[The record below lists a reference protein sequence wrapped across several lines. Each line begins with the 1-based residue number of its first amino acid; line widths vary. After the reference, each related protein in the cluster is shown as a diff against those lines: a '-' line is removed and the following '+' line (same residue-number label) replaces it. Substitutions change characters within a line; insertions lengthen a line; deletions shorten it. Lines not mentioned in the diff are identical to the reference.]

1 MYAARTALFIQEIL
15 ELILEELSP
24 GPWIP
29 NPRQCQGRVF
39 LELLRSERHK
49 RQAALACFARV
60 CRALS
65 DPVLEVL
72 WRYVDDVSYLL
83 CGVQSC
89 YRIEGFQWRVSF
101 VVVPL
106 LGPHRLIRYSECL
119 QHIHGRTRSN

>member
-1 MYAARTALFIQEIL
+1 MSSPLVHGYRTPDNARVGYSWSCFVP
-15 ELILEELSP
+15 S
-24 GPWIP
+24 
-29 NPRQCQGRVF
+29 
-39 LELLRSERHK
+39 HK

-72 WRYVDDVSYLL
+72 WRYIDDVSYLL

-89 YRIEGFQWRVSF
+89 YRIEGFQWPVSF

-119 QHIHGRTRSN
+119 RHIDGRTRSN